1 MSQNPGIH
9 EKICQMG
16 DLHVALCACPV
27 GGAEFLGYFGIFRE
41 RPPSF
46 FSPGSVAKGSGRFC
60 FASSDGALIH
70 VEKVAHEVLERM
82 RAGLPG

>member
-1 MSQNPGIH
+1 MSQAPRIR

-16 DLHVALCACPV
+16 DLHVALCVCPV

-46 FSPGSVAKGSGRFC
+46 FAPGSVAKGTGRFC
-60 FASSDGALIH
+60 FSSSEGALIH
-70 VEKVAHEVLERM
+70 VEKMANEMLQRL
-82 RAGLPG
+82 RQPLA